1 MEAQREGDTRQ
12 DYREG
17 EMIPI
22 GQVYESRSRWD
33 WDDYMP
39 LIKSI
44 DPGIDWLV
52 AVDENDYQGDSLLLG
67 KARDTGKF
75 YFLTYGWGS
84 CSGCDALQGCEN
96 WDDLES
102 LRQDLAK
109 DMREFA
115 SASEFLEWLRTKD
128 WTLEFIS
135 TDIVKEFIEA
145 AEKVLE
151 AK

>member
-1 MEAQREGDTRQ
+1 
-12 DYREG
+12 
-17 EMIPI
+17 MIPI
-22 GQVYESRSRWD
+22 EQVYESTRRYSWV
-33 WDDYMP
+33 DYMP

-52 AVDENDYQGDSLLLG
+52 AVDEDDYQGDSLLLG

-96 WDDLES
+96 LGDLAS

-115 SASEFLEWLRTKD
+115 SASEVMAWLQAKD
-128 WTLEFIS
+128 WRLEFVS
-135 TDIVKEFIEA
+135 ADLAKEFVEA

-151 AK
+151 DK